1 MSHIY
6 LNHLL
11 KSDTPS
17 YANNGKLEINRTRS
31 IKNGDTSNETELLFS
46 NHMGTHIDA
55 PFHFGDDGKAL
66 DEYPP
71 DFWICEV
78 PYTIEYFAAPE
89 EILSLEV
96 LFPFLEKIPKNAD
109 ILILKTGFE
118 KYRTTNLEYYC
129 FQNPAI
135 EPNVG
140 LWLRKN
146 RKLKF
151 FGFDYISLSSRAHR
165 NMGKESHRA
174 FLSETLGGVSIE
186 GDPILLIEDMKLSE
200 LGKTLNKLIVSPFL
214 FEKADGAPVTVLAE
228 LKN

>member
-1 MSHIY
+1 MSYIY

-11 KSDTPS
+11 NLDTPS
-17 YANNGKLEINRTRS
+17 YANNGKIEINRIRS
-31 IKNGDTSNETELLFS
+31 IKNGDTSNETELSFS

-55 PFHFGDDGKAL
+55 PFHFGDNGKTL
-66 DEYPP
+66 DEYSP
-71 DFWICEV
+71 DFWICET
-78 PYTIEYFAAPE
+78 PYLIEYLANPE

-96 LFPFLEKIPKNAD
+96 LLPDLEKVPKNAD
-109 ILILKTGFE
+109 VLLLKTGFE
-118 KYRTTNLEYYC
+118 KYRTTNREYYC

-140 LWLRKN
+140 LWLRRN

-165 NMGKESHRA
+165 SMGKESHRA
-174 FLSETLGGVSIE
+174 FLSEILNGVSIE

-200 LGKTLNKLIVSPFL
+200 LGESLNKLIVSPFL